1 MAAAVSESLSW
12 GGDLTLSGNNCN
24 GTFEH
29 DEWEHSSINGRYL
42 EAFRTDVSTL
52 RHELALSSERF
63 SINLEM
69 AR

>member
-1 MAAAVSESLSW
+1 MNLECWALTVESL
-12 GGDLTLSGNNCN
+12 
-24 GTFEH
+24 FEH

-42 EAFRTDVSTL
+42 EAFRTNVSTL
-52 RHELALSSERF
+52 LHESALSSERF